1 METLGKLFGSECK
14 VKIIRLFLF
23 NPETVFDTATIA
35 DRVKEDVAKVRRELS
50 GLNKIV
56 FVKQRVKRG
65 KNGSR
70 RGFILNQNF
79 AYLVALQTF
88 LISSKPLQP
97 KDIIRKVSSLGTL
110 KLIVVAGTF
119 TQNPDSRADIL
130 IVGDNIKRA
139 AVEHVIKKL
148 EAEIGKELRYA
159 YFTTPDFLYRLNMY
173 DKLVRDILDY
183 PHQTIVNKLAIS
195 DSI

>member
-1 METLGKLFGSECK
+1 MEVLGRLFGSETK

-35 DRVKEDVAKVRRELS
+35 DRVKEDISKVRRELA

-56 FVKQRVKRG
+56 FVKQRVKKG

-70 RGFILNQNF
+70 RGYILNTNFTYLNSLQNF
-79 AYLVALQTF
+79 
-88 LISSKPLQP
+88 LITSKPLQP
-97 KDIIRKVSSLGTL
+97 KDIIKKFSSLGTM
-110 KLIVVAGTF
+110 KLIVVAGVF
-119 TQNPDSRADIL
+119 TQNLDSRADIL
-130 IVGDNIKRA
+130 IVGDNMKRA
-139 AVEHVIKKL
+139 SVENVIKKL

-159 YFTTPDFLYRLNMY
+159 YFSTPDFTYRLNMY
-173 DKLVRDILDY
+173 DKLIRDILDY

-195 DSI
+195 DQI